1 MNAGLKLLS
10 DDLVSSTESKDIG
23 RCEILLDVKSA
34 CRTAVEI
41 LNDLLCFDKLESGI
55 LELHKHEVPVYTF
68 FSDCVD
74 MFASQAKEC
83 GVELTVTSG
92 ELEKKLITHSNSNS
106 NALVENEEYSPV
118 STRILPTDT
127 VFMDRFKMDQ
137 VLRNLISNALKFTPK
152 GGVVTVGMSFIPNL
166 DPRSAPRTAQEMVV
180 KPSSQYSCYRAAL
193 SCQQFLC
200 CTGALK
206 GKQLHRDD
214 MEGNDVEKQSEDI
227 NSGDRNENTKLK
239 SICSHHSKNR
249 DLERGSG
256 SVVGG
261 VGDIV
266 SGNGK
271 ERKNT
276 YDCNHSTTQSQSQS
290 LSQSQTVDKLDAP
303 VGIGI
308 GCSLPSVSENRCSRF
323 DQNGSHSKSM
333 KKNILSPHGQNS
345 VSNRSSRKIVPRRSD
360 SGERNFNRFLLDG
373 EAAGVAAGV
382 INGKL
387 RIVVTDTGAGI
398 SEANLRRLF
407 VEVVQFN
414 PEVLQAGGGSGLGLW
429 ITNSIV
435 NLHAG
440 VVRAH
445 SGGPG
450 KGSSFTV
457 EIDMQRKYPYA
468 RGMTSSHT
476 GSQTALQTLMPSTI
490 QSPGVPYE
498 LDRHGLSFKAIG
510 EVRSLYV
517 EFTSSAA
524 QITLSMISITRT
536 ISTLTLQLLS
546 PYHLLYLQRNR
557 PTIGTGPSLKKE
569 KPLYTPTQRLSPLS
583 PAPLPLTLTT
593 MTDRAERNAPV
604 FDIATTLPN
613 TPVYPKS
620 KSPAAG
626 SKSPLMEGNVSSGLA
641 RLILPQLPQDMHGG
655 FKKGFSPRE
664 RTASPVYDVLVVDD
678 SSLNRKM
685 LRKIFLSSGYD
696 CDDASDGL
704 CAIEKVKERLN
715 RTVGKRSYDAI
726 LMDFV
731 MPNMNGPTATE
742 EIRKLGYK
750 GLIFGVT
757 GNFLDSDVTFFI
769 SRGADAVLSKPFDPT
784 VFHRIMREKYVP
796 ESVRL

>member
-10 DDLVSSTESKDIG
+10 DDLVSSTESRDIG

-214 MEGNDVEKQSEDI
+214 MEGNDVEKQSEEDI

-266 SGNGK
+266 SGNAK

-276 YDCNHSTTQSQSQS
+276 YDCHHSTTQSQSQS

-360 SGERNFNRFLLDG
+360 SGERNFSRFLLDG

-524 QITLSMISITRT
+524 QITLSMISITPHHIHT
-536 ISTLTLQLLS
+536 HSSTPITLS
-546 PYHLLYLQRNR
+546 
-557 PTIGTGPSLKKE
+557 
-569 KPLYTPTQRLSPLS
+569 SPLS
-583 PAPLPLTLTT
+583 T
-593 MTDRAERNAPV
+593 AEPSNDWYRP
-604 FDIATTLPN
+604 I
-613 TPVYPKS
+613 
-620 KSPAAG
+620 
-626 SKSPLMEGNVSSGLA
+626 
-641 RLILPQLPQDMHGG
+641 
-655 FKKGFSPRE
+655 
-664 RTASPVYDVLVVDD
+664 
-678 SSLNRKM
+678 
-685 LRKIFLSSGYD
+685 
-696 CDDASDGL
+696 
-704 CAIEKVKERLN
+704 VKERE
-715 RTVGKRSYDAI
+715 TVIHPHTTAVPLIPS
-726 LMDFV
+726 
-731 MPNMNGPTATE
+731 TATTHTHNND
-742 EIRKLGYK
+742 RQGRTQRTC
-750 GLIFGVT
+750 F
-757 GNFLDSDVTFFI
+757 
-769 SRGADAVLSKPFDPT
+769 R
-784 VFHRIMREKYVP
+784 HRYYP
-796 ESVRL
+796 P

>member
-10 DDLVSSTESKDIG
+10 DDLVCSTESKDIG

-83 GVELTVTSG
+83 GVELIVTSG

-106 NALVENEEYSPV
+106 NILVENEEYSPV
-118 STRILPTDT
+118 STRISPTDT

-166 DPRSAPRTAQEMVV
+166 DPRSAPRNAQEMVV

-206 GKQLHRDD
+206 GVRLHRDD
-214 MEGNDVEKQSEDI
+214 MVGNDADKQCDDT
-227 NSGDRNENTKLK
+227 NSGDRNENSKLK
-239 SICSHHSKNR
+239 SICSLHSKNR

-256 SVVGG
+256 IIAGG
-261 VGDIV
+261 VGEIV

-276 YDCNHSTTQSQSQS
+276 YDYVHSTTQSQSQS
-290 LSQSQTVDKLDAP
+290 QSQTVDNLDAP
-303 VGIGI
+303 IGIGI
-308 GCSLPSVSENRCSRF
+308 DCSLPSVSENRFSRF
-323 DQNGSHSKSM
+323 GQNGSHSKSM
-333 KKNILSPHGQNS
+333 KKNIQSPHGQNS
-345 VSNRSSRKIVPRRSD
+345 VSDRSSRKIVPRRSD

-373 EAAGVAAGV
+373 DAAGA

-440 VVRAH
+440 VVRAQ
-445 SGGPG
+445 SAGQG

-490 QSPGVPYE
+490 QSPGVPHE
-498 LDRHGLSFKAIG
+498 VDRHGLSLETIG

-517 EFTSSAA
+517 DFTSSAA
-524 QITLSMISITRT
+524 HRPNIPHHDL
-536 ISTLTLQLLS
+536 
-546 PYHLLYLQRNR
+546 YH
-557 PTIGTGPSLKKE
+557 
-569 KPLYTPTQRLSPLS
+569 
-583 PAPLPLTLTT
+583 PAP
-593 MTDRAERNAPV
+593 
-604 FDIATTLPN
+604 
-613 TPVYPKS
+613 YPHS
-620 KSPAAG
+620 LFNSYHPII
-626 SKSPLMEGNVSSGLA
+626 SS
-641 RLILPQLPQDMHGG
+641 
-655 FKKGFSPRE
+655 
-664 RTASPVYDVLVVDD
+664 TAD
-678 SSLNRKM
+678 SSNDWYRP
-685 LRKIFLSSGYD
+685 I
-696 CDDASDGL
+696 
-704 CAIEKVKERLN
+704 VKERE
-715 RTVGKRSYDAI
+715 TVIHRHTTAFPLIPSTATTHSYDRQGRTQCAC
-726 LMDFV
+726 F
-731 MPNMNGPTATE
+731 
-742 EIRKLGYK
+742 R
-750 GLIFGVT
+750 
-757 GNFLDSDVTFFI
+757 
-769 SRGADAVLSKPFDPT
+769 
-784 VFHRIMREKYVP
+784 HRYYP
-796 ESVRL
+796 P